1 MTVSFPGTIAA
12 GLGAL
17 SVFLIAIA
25 VRRARLAER
34 VARYL
39 EPPSEATKAARPG
52 SEWPTG
58 LLAWAGVGALV
69 GVLIGQ
75 GDLFVSGSGRPV
87 FVLGLL
93 GAAGGAVLRSMRDS
107 SGRERELERLR
118 HELPTI
124 ADALALQILTG
135 ESIPSALRAVVGA
148 TNGVMPRKLER
159 VIDEA
164 EDIGME
170 SALLSAAAKADHPD
184 ERRLHDTLA
193 HAHAFGG
200 RVGDSLATLAADY
213 RASLEREVAEQSG
226 RKAVTAYGPVL
237 ALMVPTALAFLLY
250 PTLVGL
256 RSLGG
261 AP

>member
-1 MTVSFPGTIAA
+1 MTVSFPGIIAA

-17 SVFLIAIA
+17 SVFLFAIA
-25 VRRARLAER
+25 ARRTKLVEL

-39 EPPSEATKAARPG
+39 EPPLETQNAAQPRRD
-52 SEWPTG
+52 WPTG

-69 GVLIGQ
+69 GVLLAQ

-87 FVLGLL
+87 FVVGLL
-93 GAAGGAVLRSMRDS
+93 GAAGGAVVRSMRDS
-107 SGRERELERLR
+107 SGREREIEHMRY
-118 HELPTI
+118 ELPTI
-124 ADALALQILTG
+124 ADSLALQILTG
-135 ESIPSALRAVVGA
+135 ESIPSALRAVVRA
-148 TNGVMPRKLER
+148 TNGVVPRRLDR
-159 VIDEA
+159 VVDES

-170 SALLSAAAKADHPD
+170 SALLSAAARADHPD
-184 ERRLHDTLA
+184 ERRLFDTLA

-226 RKAVTAYGPVL
+226 RKAVTAYGPIL